1 MVGKTFS
8 FGKAGAVM
16 LAVLLLGLSGCR
28 SGKPPI
34 SVDPQGAAV
43 QNAREQ
49 TASADPAG
57 ADDTGD
63 AHSAPSEDEEAGE
76 NSGVT
81 ARAEYAPVFSLKEGF
96 LDGEGELV
104 LSLPAGAPVSARI
117 AWTDD
122 CSEPAKGS
130 KSYSAPIPVGRE
142 EATVIRA
149 VCLDRSGSPLGP
161 IVTRTYIR
169 APEGRFSTMVV
180 SLTTEKKNLY
190 GSSGII
196 DHPTNSGKAWE
207 RPCHVEIF
215 TPEGERVIAQDAGIR
230 VFGGSSRILPQKS
243 FRLVARRDGYYD
255 EMKYDGKGSFAYPF
269 FPGRTVAAGEHAG
282 ELLEKYDR
290 LILRNGGND
299 SMQATAADPTAMTL
313 TRDAAA
319 NAFIAAHSDKVA
331 YQASRFA
338 AVYLNGEYYGILD
351 MKEDIG
357 DDYLKNVYGLDKDHV
372 AVIKSELDT
381 TRHCDKH
388 ANGGSCRFDGVW
400 FYYAVDKGDEGELD
414 GYEAMCRDALSALGG
429 SGEEMDAAYRAL
441 SEKLDTES
449 FMEYAA
455 LWLYMCNTD
464 WPHNNL
470 RLWRYTGE
478 PVDGNP
484 YTDGRWRFAARDQD
498 FNFGR
503 YECLVLPEID
513 TRAERDNVSF
523 TLGNYRDGAYAY
535 DGNYPD
541 PLHTQGLLALCLH
554 NGEFRAAFL
563 DYCETLCGDADGLKS
578 IMDAYRD
585 QIAGEVP
592 YHLDRWAGTVDGR
605 LTPEVWMR
613 NTEAMKTWADERPDA
628 FRSHLDFVRENFG

>member
-1 MVGKTFS
+1 M
-8 FGKAGAVM
+8 
-16 LAVLLLGLSGCR
+16 
-28 SGKPPI
+28 
-34 SVDPQGAAV
+34 
-43 QNAREQ
+43 NAR
-49 TASADPAG
+49 S
-57 ADDTGD
+57 
-63 AHSAPSEDEEAGE
+63 
-76 NSGVT
+76 
-81 ARAEYAPVFSLKEGF
+81 EYAPVFSLAEGF
-96 LDGEGELV
+96 LDGERELT
-104 LSLPAGAPVSARI
+104 LSLPAGAPVTARI
-117 AWTDD
+117 AYTED

-130 KSYSAPIPVGRE
+130 KSYASPITVGKE

-149 VCLDRSGSPLGP
+149 VCLDRSGNLLGP
-161 IVTRTYIR
+161 IVTRTYLR
-169 APEGRFSTMVV
+169 AAEGRFGTLVV
-180 SLTTEKKNLY
+180 SLTTEKKNLW

-215 TPEGERVIAQDAGIR
+215 TEEGERVVAQDAGIR
-230 VFGGSSRILPQKS
+230 IFGGSSRVLPQKS
-243 FRLVARRDGYYD
+243 FRLVARKDGYYD
-255 EMKYDGKGSFAYPF
+255 ELKYDGKGSFAYPF
-269 FPGRTVAAGEHAG
+269 FPGRTVAAGENKG
-282 ELLEKYDR
+282 ELLDKFDR

-357 DDYLKNVYGLDKDHV
+357 DDYLENVYGLDKDHI

-414 GYEAMCRDALSALGG
+414 GYEAMCRDALAALGG
-429 SGEEMDAAYRAL
+429 SDEEMDAAYRAL

-449 FMEYAA
+449 FLEYAA

-470 RLWRYTGE
+470 RLWRYTG
-478 PVDGNP
+478 PAVDGNP
-484 YTDGRWRFAARDQD
+484 CTDGRWRFAARDQD

-541 PLHTQGLLALCLH
+541 TLHTQGLLALCLH
-554 NGEFRAAFL
+554 NDEFRAAFL
-563 DYCETLCGDADGLKS
+563 DYCEELCGDAEGLKS
-578 IMDAYRD
+578 IMDGYRD

-592 YHLDRWAGTVDGR
+592 YHLDRWRGTVDGR
-605 LTPEVWMR
+605 LTPEVWQK
-613 NTEAMKTWADERPDA
+613 NTEDMKAWADKRPDA
-628 FRSHLDFVRENFG
+628 FRGHLDFVREYFG